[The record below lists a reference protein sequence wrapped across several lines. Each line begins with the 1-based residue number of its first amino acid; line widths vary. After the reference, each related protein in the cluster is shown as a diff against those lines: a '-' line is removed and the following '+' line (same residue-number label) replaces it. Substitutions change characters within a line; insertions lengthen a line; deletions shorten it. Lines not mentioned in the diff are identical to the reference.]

1 MAVRSI
7 LSYLVG
13 LGNSNHILRV
23 SDKSFFLLSY
33 LKNLKG
39 GLIFG
44 LRKSKEKESLG
55 LQHGGARESG
65 YL

>member
-13 LGNSNHILRV
+13 LENSNHILRV